1 MPHGSSKSRNTHTDA
16 TVNLVRRCAGRSASS
31 SSATANS
38 ARRAVSGVVHA
49 DNYCTGWRMINVQI
63 TTDAASVVALAANL
77 DDDGTVPVVFSGRRE
92 PFVEDF
98 SLENYRGR
106 IGQLHTRVDWGWS
119 QVDEA
124 MRCVVNHYQ
133 ESGAAD
139 PAFRVERDTP
149 PRATRVNCGSRHPSG
164 RGSYHLRRHGFGSD
178 FRDSVEDK
186 LRIRRPARNPHS
198 TGGPADVSAD
208 VTLP

>member
-1 MPHGSSKSRNTHTDA
+1 
-16 TVNLVRRCAGRSASS
+16 
-31 SSATANS
+31 
-38 ARRAVSGVVHA
+38 
-49 DNYCTGWRMINVQI
+49 MINVQI

-77 DDDGTVPVVFSGRRE
+77 DDDGTVPAVLSGRRE

-133 ESGAAD
+133 ESGQLIL
-139 PAFRVERDTP
+139 RSGWSGIRH
-149 PRATRVNCGSRHPSG
+149 RARH
-164 RGSYHLRRHGFGSD
+164 
-178 FRDSVEDK
+178 
-186 LRIRRPARNPHS
+186 A
-198 TGGPADVSAD
+198 
-208 VTLP
+208 